1 MIIYIVA
8 TNFYK
13 EPLLALFMAKHVLP
27 KLPYSY
33 DALEPYMDAKT
44 VEIHYSK
51 HHQTYCDK
59 LNLALEKHPSL
70 SDKKVEELLVNL
82 DKVPK
87 DIQNAVRNF
96 GGGFVNHNMFWEC
109 MSNHSKSV
117 PKGKV
122 IEKINKD
129 FGSFDEFRKQFTQHA
144 TTLFGSGYTWLV
156 LSDGKLEIINT
167 KDQDSPL
174 SLGKKPILVIDVWE
188 HAYYL
193 KYQNRRAEFIE
204 AWWSLINWK
213 KVEENFT
220 S

>member
-1 MIIYIVA
+1 MNKY
-8 TNFYK
+8 
-13 EPLLALFMAKHVLP
+13 VLP

-33 DALEPYMDAKT
+33 DALEPFMDSKT

-59 LNLALEKHPSL
+59 LNLALEEYPSL
-70 SDKKVEELLVNL
+70 FDKKVEELLMDL
-82 DKVPK
+82 DGVPA
-87 DIQNAVRNF
+87 DIKTAVRNF

-109 MSNHSKSV
+109 MGSKKTEVS
-117 PKGKV
+117 GK
-122 IEKINKD
+122 ILIAIKKD
-129 FGSFDEFRKQFTQHA
+129 FGSFEEFRKQFTASA

-156 LSDGKLEIINT
+156 LSNGKLEIINT

-188 HAYYL
+188 HSYYL
-193 KYQNRRAEFIE
+193 KYMNKRVDFIE
-204 AWWSLINWK
+204 AWWNLVNWSQ
-213 KVEENFT
+213 VEKNYL